1 MITELSGLEQTVAF
15 TFLLVFFAMAA
26 AAVFLFA
33 ERGHVAEEFRVSVA
47 VSALVCAIA
56 AGNYWFMRGI
66 YVEGATA
73 GTGAF
78 PTEFRYIDWFLT
90 VPLMIALFPAH
101 LGLGRRGRAFLT
113 WLIVASLLMLTAGYV
128 GEINPDDPVLHLG
141 GWAVGCLAGLGL
153 YVPLFLSL
161 RRLPARVPRH
171 TVVTIRAMTALVLL
185 GWTVYP
191 LGYLQPA
198 LGFLPDVREL
208 LYNVGDAVNKVGLG
222 VLVYLGGRA
231 AARTRDAATATAG
244 PAAATG
250 ARAST
255 RSPAESLLASRN

>member
-1 MITELSGLEQTVAF
+1 MITDLSGLEQTVAF

-33 ERGHVAEEFRVSVA
+33 ERGDVAPEYRVSVA

-56 AGNYWFMRGI
+56 AGNYWFMRQI
-66 YVEGATA
+66 YVDGAAA
-73 GTGAF
+73 GTGVF

-90 VPLMIALFPAH
+90 VPLMLALFPAH
-101 LGLGRRGRAFLT
+101 LGLGRRGRAFMA
-113 WLIVASLLMLTAGYV
+113 WLVAAALVMLTAGYV
-128 GEINPDDPVLHLG
+128 GEVNPDDPVLHLG
-141 GWAVGCLAGLGL
+141 GWAVGCVAGLAL

-161 RRLPARVPRH
+161 RRLPARVRRH

-198 LGFLPDVREL
+198 LGFPPDLREL

-231 AARTRDAATATAG
+231 AARARDAVVRTAAPAPARTA
-244 PAAATG
+244 
-250 ARAST
+250 
-255 RSPAESLLASRN
+255 AESLLAGRN

>member
-1 MITELSGLEQTVAF
+1 MITELSGLEQAVAF

-33 ERGHVAEEFRVSVA
+33 ERGDVAPEYRVSVA

-56 AGNYWFMRGI
+56 AGNYWFMREI
-66 YVEGATA
+66 YVDGATGA

-90 VPLMIALFPAH
+90 VPLMLALFPAH
-101 LGLGRRGRAFLT
+101 LGLGRHGRAFMT
-113 WLIVASLLMLTAGYV
+113 WLITAALVMLAAGYV

-141 GWAVGCLAGLGL
+141 GWAVGCLAGLAL

-161 RRLPARVPRH
+161 RRLPDRVPRH

-198 LGFLPDVREL
+198 LGFPPDVREL

-231 AARTRDAATATAG
+231 AARTRDSVVR
-244 PAAATG
+244 AAAPTP
-250 ARAST
+250 ART
-255 RSPAESLLASRN
+255 PAESLLAGRN